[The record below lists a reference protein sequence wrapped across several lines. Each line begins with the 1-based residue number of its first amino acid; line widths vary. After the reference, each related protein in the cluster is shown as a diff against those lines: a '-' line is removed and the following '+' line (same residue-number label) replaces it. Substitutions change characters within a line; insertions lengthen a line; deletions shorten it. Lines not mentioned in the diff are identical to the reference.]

1 MFCFCWLHSFC
12 STLPLYF
19 VLMCVLNVL
28 LCVYMN
34 YSCSHLFVCF
44 KGGCVSVCVC
54 VWWLMWG
61 ILQPDGAEQGPSI
74 SIEKSSG
81 QKAGRAICLG
91 PTPPVDTHMDPGSLT
106 VEPSESTRSR
116 GFGSEHLPACLV
128 AARVNMRFSVLLL
141 EMRMVLKFS
150 RPCVVPTEPS
160 RCNLNSRVVAHSYS
174 WTSWPNCS
182 V

>member
-1 MFCFCWLHSFC
+1 MFSCVFIWITVALIYC
-12 STLPLYF
+12 LY
-19 VLMCVLNVL
+19 VSKVAVW
-28 LCVYMN
+28 
-34 YSCSHLFVCF
+34 VC
-44 KGGCVSVCVC
+44 VCVC

-74 SIEKSSG
+74 SNEKSSG

-141 EMRMVLKFS
+141 ETRMVLKFS
-150 RPCVVPTEPS
+150 RPCVVPAEPS
-160 RCNLNSRVVAHSYS
+160 RCDLNSRVVVPQLFLNIM
-174 WTSWPNCS
+174 T
-182 V
+182 